1 MAQDPV
7 EIGVLGALEVRRAGT
22 PAALPG
28 ARPRAALA
36 ALTVH
41 APHPVSVDALVAAVW
56 GDDAVPARPRGAVHT
71 VVSRLRAVLGRE
83 AVQAGPAGY
92 CLALP
97 DGAVDA
103 SRFEALRRRA
113 AGWPPDQAAGTLD
126 EALALWRGPAYA
138 EFADRGFAVAEAA
151 RLEELRLRTVEDRAV
166 LALQAGAVDD
176 AVSALEELVAEQPLR
191 ERAHGLLMTA
201 LYRAG
206 RAAEALDRFSALR
219 RTLTGELGLDPAPA
233 LRELQLR
240 ILGHDLP
247 EGPSSSPARPAPPV
261 RPVPSATPVPPAWRT
276 AADAFVGREDDVEQ
290 LLRAVAAHRLVC
302 LTGPGGIG
310 KSRLVAEVLPELS
323 RRLARPAVVV
333 ELDDAAPA
341 QVDARVA
348 AALGLGAAGELRT
361 AVLEY
366 LAASSLVLVLDGCE
380 RVLGEVRDL
389 AEAVGRA
396 APRVHVLATSRHRL
410 ELPAEQVLPLA
421 PLPLPDP
428 ADAPDRAA
436 LTASVRLFLDRLRR
450 VRPSA
455 RLPAPV
461 LHDIGELCR
470 RLDGL
475 PLALELAAVQAA
487 ALGVRPVL
495 EGIGLGLQLDDE
507 AHGPLRA
514 VVARSY
520 ALLDPPDR
528 ALLGRLSAFTGTFDL
543 DAAEQVAPEPGEARA
558 GLARLVQASL
568 VLSVEDG
575 AATQYRLLGI
585 IRAFAAERAD
595 DGTAAAFWAWAA
607 GHAER
612 CAREAAGPACGAAL
626 RGLELAR
633 GDLASAVA
641 GALATGRLEP
651 AARTVGALGLC
662 VHWVPGPVLSELAL
676 RVGEHPGLDGTA
688 AAALA
693 LGAAAL
699 AADERGEPA
708 RARRLGARALRAASA
723 PAERYLAL
731 ATRGIAAM
739 YAGDRGE
746 AARCWQDVLAIPKL
760 PDAYAV
766 DAHAVLA
773 LAHAADGAGPA
784 AEEHAAAA
792 RRAAERSG
800 TASRVAFALYASGEV
815 VLAADPEAAA
825 DVLREAAQLADG
837 VRAEQVSAV
846 ARVALLSA
854 LTRTGRAAEALE
866 LARTL
871 LELQRRAGHWPQL
884 WTTLR
889 ILAELFAAAGRP
901 DAAELVLAAAETAE
915 SAPGLAGPDVER
927 YRALRATVREGL
939 GAERAHRI
947 ATLARL
953 LPRTEVLDRARHAAE
968 ELSAR
973 PFPGPAGTS

>member
-36 ALTVH
+36 ALAVH

-71 VVSRLRAVLGRE
+71 VVSRLRAVLGGQ
-83 AVQAGPAGY
+83 AVRAGPAGY

-97 DGAVDA
+97 DGAVDVD
-103 SRFEALRRRA
+103 RFEALRRRA
-113 AGWPPDQAAGTLD
+113 AGLPPDRAAGALD

-166 LALQAGAVDD
+166 LALRTGAVDD

-206 RAAEALDRFSALR
+206 RAAEALDRFATLR
-219 RTLTGELGLDPAPA
+219 RTLAGELGLDPAPA

-247 EGPSSSPARPAPPV
+247 EGASPARPAPPV
-261 RPVPSATPVPPAWRT
+261 RPVPPAWRP
-276 AADAFVGREDDVEQ
+276 AADAFVGREDDVEE

-302 LTGPGGIG
+302 VTGPGGIG
-310 KSRLVAEVLPELS
+310 KSRLVAEALPELS

-341 QVDARVA
+341 QADARVA
-348 AALGLGAAGELRT
+348 AALGLGTTDGLRA

-380 RVLGEVRDL
+380 GVLGAVRDL
-389 AEAVGRA
+389 TEAVGRA
-396 APRVHVLATSRHRL
+396 APRVRVLATSRHRL
-410 ELPAEQVLPLA
+410 ALPAEQVLPLA

-450 VRPSA
+450 VRPA
-455 RLPAPV
+455 APLPAPV

-487 ALGVRPVL
+487 VLGVRPVL
-495 EGIGLGLQLDDE
+495 EGIGSGLQLDDG

-520 ALLDPPDR
+520 ALLAPPDR

-543 DAAEQVAPEPGEARA
+543 EAAEQVAPEPGEARA
-558 GLARLVQASL
+558 GLTRLVQASL
-568 VLSVEDG
+568 VLPVEDG
-575 AATQYRLLGI
+575 AVTRYRLLGI

-595 DGTAAAFWAWAA
+595 DGTAAAFEGWAA

-612 CAREAAGPACGAAL
+612 CARAAAGPACGAAL
-626 RGLELAR
+626 RRLELAR

-641 GALATGRLEP
+641 GALAAGRLEP

-662 VHWVPGPVLSELAL
+662 VHWIPGPVLSEVIL
-676 RVGEHPGLDGTA
+676 RVGEHPGLEGVPG
-688 AAALA
+688 AALA

-708 RARRLGARALRAASA
+708 RARRLGARALRAAST

-731 ATRGIAAM
+731 AARGIAAM

-746 AARCWQDVLAIPKL
+746 AARYWRDVLAVPGL

-773 LAHAADGAGPA
+773 LAHAADGAQQA

-800 TASRVAFALYASGEV
+800 AASRVAFALYASGEV
-815 VLAADPEAAA
+815 LLPADPGAAT
-825 DVLREAAQLADG
+825 DVLREAARLADG

-854 LTRTGRAAEALE
+854 LTRTGQAAEALE

-889 ILAELFAAAGRP
+889 ILAELFAGAGRFE
-901 DAAELVLAAAETAE
+901 AAELVLAAAETAE

-927 YRALRATVREGL
+927 YRALRATVREEL
-939 GAERAHRI
+939 GPDRAHRI

-953 LPRTEVLDRARHAAE
+953 LPRTEVLDRARDTAE
-968 ELSAR
+968 ELYAR
-973 PFPGPAGTS
+973 SSPGPESAER

>member
-22 PAALPG
+22 PAELPG

-36 ALTVH
+36 ALAVH

-71 VVSRLRAVLGRE
+71 VVSRLRAVLGGE
-83 AVQAGPAGY
+83 AVRAGPAGY

-97 DGAVDA
+97 VEAVDA
-103 SRFEALRRRA
+103 DRFEALRRRA
-113 AGWPPDQAAGTLD
+113 AGLPPHQAAGTLD

-138 EFADRGFAVAEAA
+138 EFADRGFSVAEAA

-166 LALQAGAVDD
+166 LALGAGAVDD

-191 ERAHGLLMTA
+191 ERAHGMLMTA

-219 RTLTGELGLDPAPA
+219 RTLAGELGLDPSPA
-233 LRELQLR
+233 LQELQLR

-247 EGPSSSPARPAPPV
+247 QGPSSPAQPSPPAR
-261 RPVPSATPVPPAWRT
+261 PVPPAWQPP
-276 AADAFVGREDDVEQ
+276 ADAFVGREDDVEK
-290 LLRAVAAHRLVC
+290 LLRAVAANRLVC
-302 LTGPGGIG
+302 VTGPGGIG
-310 KSRLVAEVLPELS
+310 KSRLVAEALPGLS
-323 RRLARPAVVV
+323 RRLARPAAVV
-333 ELDDAAPA
+333 ELDDADPA

-348 AALGLGAAGELRT
+348 AALGLGAAGGLRA

-366 LAASSLVLVLDGCE
+366 LAASSLILVLEGCE

-389 AEAVGRA
+389 VESVGRA

-410 ELPAEQVLPLA
+410 ELPAEQVLPLT
-421 PLPLPDP
+421 PLTVPDTE
-428 ADAPDRAA
+428 DAPDRAA
-436 LTASVRLFLDRLRR
+436 LAASVRLFLDRLRR
-450 VRPSA
+450 VRPA
-455 RLPAPV
+455 GHLPAPV
-461 LHDIGELCR
+461 LRDIGELCR
-470 RLDGL
+470 RLDGI

-487 ALGVRPVL
+487 MLGVRPVL
-495 EGIGLGLQLDDE
+495 QGIGAGLQLDDG

-520 ALLDPPDR
+520 ALLTPPDR

-543 DAAEQVAPEPGEARA
+543 EASEQVAPEPGEARA

-568 VLSVEDG
+568 VLPVEDG
-575 AATQYRLLGI
+575 AATRYRLLGF

-595 DGTAAAFWAWAA
+595 DGAAAAFGEWAA

-641 GALATGRLEP
+641 GAFAAGRLEP

-662 VHWVPGPVLSELAL
+662 VHWVPGPVLSELTL
-676 RVGEHPGLDGTA
+676 RVGEHPDLDGTA

-699 AADERGEPA
+699 AADERGELV
-708 RARRLGARALRAASA
+708 RARRLGSRAHRAAA
-723 PAERYLAL
+723 TPAERYLAL
-731 ATRGIAAM
+731 ASLGIAAM
-739 YAGDRGE
+739 YAGDRAE
-746 AARCWQDVLAIPKL
+746 AARCWQDVLAIPGL

-766 DAHAVLA
+766 DAHTVLA
-773 LAHAADGAGPA
+773 LAHATAGAGRRA
-784 AEEHAAAA
+784 DEHAAAA

-800 TASRVAFALYASGEV
+800 AASRVAFALYASGEV
-815 VLAADPEAAA
+815 LLTTDPEAAA
-825 DVLREAAQLADG
+825 DVLREAAQLADS

-846 ARVALLSA
+846 SKVALLSVLA
-854 LTRTGRAAEALE
+854 RTGRVAEALD
-866 LARTL
+866 LALTL
-871 LELQRRAGHWPQL
+871 LELQRRGGHWPQL

-889 ILAELFAAAGRP
+889 ILAELFAAAGCLE
-901 DAAELVLAAAETAE
+901 AADLVLAAAESAE
-915 SAPGLAGPDVER
+915 SAPGLAGEDVER
-927 YRALRATVREGL
+927 YRRLRATVRQGL
-939 GAERAHRI
+939 GVDRAHRI
-947 ATLARL
+947 STVARV
-953 LPRTEVLDRARHAAE
+953 LPRSEVLDRARHTAE
-968 ELSAR
+968 ELSVR
-973 PFPGPAGTS
+973 PSAGQEPATP

>member
-7 EIGVLGALEVRRAGT
+7 EIGVLGALEVRRAGA

-28 ARPRAALA
+28 VRPRTALA
-36 ALTVH
+36 ALAVH
-41 APHPVSVDALVAAVW
+41 APHPVSVDGLVAAVW
-56 GDDAVPARPRGAVHT
+56 GDEEPVRPRGAVHT
-71 VVSRLRAVLGRE
+71 VVSRLRAVLGGE
-83 AVQAGPAGY
+83 AVRAGPAGY

-97 DGAVDA
+97 DEAVDA
-103 SRFEALRRRA
+103 DRFEALRRRA
-113 AGWPPDQAAGTLD
+113 SGLPPPQAAGALD

-138 EFADRGFAVAEAA
+138 EFADRDFAVAEAA

-166 LALQAGAVDD
+166 LALRTGAVDD
-176 AVSALEELVAEQPLR
+176 AVSVLEDLVAEQPLR
-191 ERAHGLLMTA
+191 EDAHELLMTA

-206 RAAEALDRFSALR
+206 RAAEALDRFTALR
-219 RTLTGELGLDPAPA
+219 RTLADELGLDPSPA
-233 LRELQLR
+233 LWDLQRR

-247 EGPSSSPARPAPPV
+247 PGPASPPAR
-261 RPVPSATPVPPAWRT
+261 PVPPAWRPG
-276 AADAFVGREDDVEQ
+276 ADAFLGREAEIEE

-302 LTGPGGIG
+302 VTGPGGIG
-310 KSRLVAEVLPELS
+310 KSRLVAEFLPRLS

-333 ELDDAAPA
+333 ELGDAVPA

-348 AALGLGAAGELRT
+348 AALGLGATEALRT

-389 AEAVGRA
+389 AEAVGRT
-396 APRVHVLATSRHRL
+396 APRVHVLGTSRHPL

-428 ADAPDRAA
+428 ADAPDR
-436 LTASVRLFLDRLRR
+436 TASAAAVRLFLDRLRR
-450 VRPSA
+450 ARPAA

-461 LHDIGELCR
+461 LRDIGELCR
-470 RLDGL
+470 RLDGV
-475 PLALELAAVQAA
+475 PLALELAATQAA
-487 ALGVRPVL
+487 TLGVRPVL
-495 EGIGLGLQLDDE
+495 EDVGSGLQLDDGV
-507 AHGPLRA
+507 HGSLRT

-520 ALLDPPDR
+520 ALLGPSDR
-528 ALLGRLSAFTGTFDL
+528 GLLGRLSAFTGTFDL
-543 DAAEQVAPEPGEARA
+543 YAAEHVAPELRGARA
-558 GLARLVQASL
+558 GLARLVRASL
-568 VLSVEDG
+568 VLPVEDG
-575 AATQYRLLGI
+575 AATRYRLLGI
-585 IRAFAAERAD
+585 VRAFAAERAD
-595 DGTAAAFWAWAA
+595 DDAVAAFRRWAA
-607 GHAER
+607 EHAER
-612 CAREAAGPACGAAL
+612 CARAASGPACGTAL
-626 RGLELAR
+626 RALELAR

-641 GALATGRLEP
+641 GAFAAGDLEP

-662 VHWVPGPVLSELAL
+662 VHWIPGPVLSDLAL

-708 RARRLGARALRAASA
+708 RARRLGARALRAATT
-723 PAERYLAL
+723 PPERYLAL
-731 ATRGIAAM
+731 ASLGIAAM
-739 YAGDRGE
+739 YAGDRE
-746 AARCWQDVLAIPKL
+746 VVARCWQDVLGIPRL

-773 LAHAADGAGPA
+773 LVCAAAGAA
-784 AEEHAAAA
+784 REAEEHAAAA

-800 TASRVAFALYASGEV
+800 AASRVAFALYASGEV
-815 VLAADPEAAA
+815 LLPADPGAAA
-825 DVLREAAQLADG
+825 DVLREAARIAEG
-837 VRAEQVSAV
+837 VRAEQVCAV
-846 ARVALLSA
+846 AKVALLSVLA
-854 LTRTGRAAEALE
+854 RTGRAAEALG

-871 LELQRRAGHWPQL
+871 LELQRRRGHWPQL

-901 DAAELVLAAAETAE
+901 ETAELVLAAAETSE
-915 SAPGLAGPDVER
+915 SAPGLVGDDVGR
-927 YRALRATVREGL
+927 YRRLRATVREEL
-939 GAERAHRI
+939 GADRAHRI
-947 ATLARL
+947 ATVARL
-953 LPRTEVLDRARHAAE
+953 LPRTEVLDRARDTAE

-973 PFPGPAGTS
+973 SFPGPGPAAT

>member
-71 VVSRLRAVLGRE
+71 VVSRLRAVLGGE
-83 AVQAGPAGY
+83 AVRAGPAGY

-103 SRFEALRRRA
+103 GRFEALRRRA
-113 AGWPPDQAAGTLD
+113 AGLPPDRAAGTLD

-166 LALQAGAVDD
+166 LALQTGAVDD
-176 AVSALEELVAEQPLR
+176 AVSALEELVTEQPLR

-201 LYRAG
+201 LYRGG
-206 RAAEALDRFSALR
+206 RAAEALARFAALR
-219 RTLTGELGLDPAPA
+219 RTLAGELGLDPAPA

-247 EGPSSSPARPAPPV
+247 EGPSSSAARPAPPV
-261 RPVPSATPVPPAWRT
+261 RQVPVPAAWRP

-302 LTGPGGIG
+302 VTGPGGIG
-310 KSRLVAEVLPELS
+310 KSRLVAEALHALS
-323 RRLARPAVVV
+323 RRLDRPAVVV

-341 QVDARVA
+341 QADARVA

-389 AEAVGRA
+389 VGAVGRA

-455 RLPAPV
+455 PLPAPV

-495 EGIGLGLQLDDE
+495 EGIGSGLQLDDG

-520 ALLDPPDR
+520 ALLAPPDR

-543 DAAEQVAPEPGEARA
+543 DAVEQVAPEPGEARA

-568 VLSVEDG
+568 VLPVEDG
-575 AATQYRLLGI
+575 AATRYRLLGI

-595 DGTAAAFWAWAA
+595 DGTAAAFGEWAT

-633 GDLASAVA
+633 GDLASAVG
-641 GALATGRLEP
+641 GALAAGRLEP
-651 AARTVGALGLC
+651 AARVVGALGLC

-708 RARRLGARALRAASA
+708 RARRLGARALRAAST

-731 ATRGIAAM
+731 AARGIAAM
-739 YAGDRGE
+739 YAGDRAE
-746 AARCWQDVLAIPKL
+746 AARCWRDVLTIPGL

-773 LAHAADGAGPA
+773 LAHAADGAQQM

-800 TASRVAFALYASGEV
+800 ATSRVAFALYASGEV
-815 VLAADPEAAA
+815 LLPADPEAAA
-825 DVLREAAQLADG
+825 DVLREAALLADG

-854 LTRTGRAAEALE
+854 LTRTGRAAEALQ

-927 YRALRATVREGL
+927 YRVLRATVREGL
-939 GAERAHRI
+939 GADRAHRI

-953 LPRTEVLDRARHAAE
+953 LPRTEVLDRARDTAE
-968 ELSAR
+968 ELGAR